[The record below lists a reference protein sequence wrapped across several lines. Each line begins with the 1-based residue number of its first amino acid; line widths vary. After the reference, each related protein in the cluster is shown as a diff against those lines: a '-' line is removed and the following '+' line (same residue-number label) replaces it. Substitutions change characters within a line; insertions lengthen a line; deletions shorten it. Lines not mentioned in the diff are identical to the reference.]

1 MIKESWKAMR
11 DENTSCSTSEGWHVK
26 WGFDPGDCFTV
37 FPLLPQLPGE
47 SGEDRWTRSFC
58 PLKAKGEMLCIESNV
73 VEALLR
79 RMLEVYF
86 DADLDINSRKVTPW
100 RLQGFDWYYDNAY
113 TVSEC
118 GVIRDKLRVLS
129 SMLEGIPADRRI
141 YVSGDGRIVA
151 AGAESDEA
159 WGSLP
164 AGEAARDCT
173 LISSLLE
180 KVLIS
185 AEAQQAVVT
194 FSGP

>member
-1 MIKESWKAMR
+1 M
-11 DENTSCSTSEGWHVK
+11 K

-37 FPLLPQLPGE
+37 FPLLTPLPGE
-47 SGEDRWTRSFC
+47 SGEDRWARSFH
-58 PLKAKGEMLCIESNV
+58 PLRAKGEMLCIESSV

-79 RMLEVYF
+79 RMLEEHF
-86 DADLDINSRKVTPW
+86 DANLDINCRKVTPW

-118 GVIRDKLRVLS
+118 RVIRDKLRVLS
-129 SMLEGIPADRRI
+129 STLEGISANRRI
-141 YVSGDGRIVA
+141 YVSGDGRIVTA
-151 AGAESDEA
+151 RVKSDET
-159 WGSLP
+159 WGSLS

-173 LISSLLE
+173 IISELLE

>member
-1 MIKESWKAMR
+1 MR
-11 DENTSCSTSEGWHVK
+11 DENTSCSPSEGWHVK

-37 FPLLPQLPGE
+37 FPLLPLLTGE
-47 SGEDRWTRSFC
+47 SEEDRWTRSFC
-58 PLKAKGEMLCIESNV
+58 PLKEKGEMLCIESSV

-79 RMLEVYF
+79 RMLEEHF
-86 DADLDINSRKVTPW
+86 HANLDINSRKVTPW
-100 RLQGFDWYYDNAY
+100 RAQGFDWYYDNAY

-118 GVIRDKLRVLS
+118 RVIRDKLRVLS
-129 SMLEGIPADRRI
+129 STLEGIPANRRI
-141 YVSGDGRIVA
+141 YVSGDGRIVSA
-151 AGAESDEA
+151 RVESDET
-159 WGSLP
+159 WGSLS

-173 LISSLLE
+173 LISDLLE